1 MKKSYFIVS
10 MIFSMLVLSCENS
23 FNMIKPV
30 TEEQRQSAMKKTVK
44 VNRNVTGGFDLKPYI
59 DVTMKNVDA
68 SDINIYDFEALL
80 AEEYSFN
87 GNRIKFNL
95 EEKKVRFNLLSAEIR
110 GQKYSNVSVCYGY
123 TIKSASSNLLYMC
136 PIDYKSVEIFAGGN
150 KLNPQ
155 DFSPFAFY
163 VSLYGFG
170 LGRLEVSKHLNN
182 ESFVH
187 GGTYWAKE

>member
-1 MKKSYFIVS
+1 MTSLDNEKQMLEAELKNIINTHAGILTEKYKLSWFKVSKTIVD
-10 MIFSMLVLSCENS
+10 
-23 FNMIKPV
+23 
-30 TEEQRQSAMKKTVK
+30 TEKLRA
-44 VNRNVTGGFDLKPYI
+44 D
-59 DVTMKNVDA
+59 
-68 SDINIYDFEALL
+68 
-80 AEEYSFN
+80 
-87 GNRIKFNL
+87 NL
-95 EEKKVRFNLLSAEIR
+95 YE
-110 GQKYSNVSVCYGY
+110 KYSNVSVSYGY

-182 ESFVH
+182 ESLVH